1 MLRSPAPL
9 PRDRLHPF
17 GGLQSIFRFRVNSD
31 RRGARRF
38 TSTEAA
44 SESADKTEPEEVD
57 VDSSGASEVQE
68 EEDSAVVDRDT
79 SRWLSS
85 SSRTSHDSRD
95 RNCN

>member
-1 MLRSPAPL
+1 MMFAPL

-68 EEDSAVVDRDT
+68 EEDSAVVDRDIFAVAEQQQQNE
-79 SRWLSS
+79 SRLT
-85 SSRTSHDSRD
+85 RQKL
-95 RNCN
+95 